1 MILTAAA
8 VGGSSLL
15 GLYREGEYS
24 AYGLSKLF
32 EAKDIRYRDYKT
44 FTEATGSAANGA
56 FAALSLNGTEG
67 ESVTFYGTKEAFEA
81 EILRLGVT
89 VTERQSLGG
98 IEIVYG
104 YTEKLRGGVNVDGK
118 RVNIELAYRGG
129 TITVGTPVILGS
141 Y

>member
-1 MILTAAA
+1 M
-8 VGGSSLL
+8 L

-32 EAKDIRYRDYKT
+32 EVKDVRYRDYKT

-56 FAALSLNGTEG
+56 FAALSLNDTEG
-67 ESVTFYGTKEAFEA
+67 ESVTFCGSKDRFES
-81 EILRLGVT
+81 EIRRLGVT

>member
-1 MILTAAA
+1 M
-8 VGGSSLL
+8 L

-32 EAKDIRYRDYKT
+32 EVKDVRYRDYKT

-67 ESVTFYGTKEAFEA
+67 ESVTFCGSKDRFES
-81 EILRLGVT
+81 EIRRLGVT

>member
-1 MILTAAA
+1 M
-8 VGGSSLL
+8 L

-32 EAKDIRYRDYKT
+32 EVKDVRYRDYKT
-44 FTEATGSAANGA
+44 FTEATGSVANGA

-67 ESVTFYGTKEAFEA
+67 ESVTFCGSKDRFES
-81 EILRLGVT
+81 EIRRLGVT

>member
-1 MILTAAA
+1 M
-8 VGGSSLL
+8 L
-15 GLYREGEYS
+15 GLYWEGEYS

-32 EAKDIRYRDYKT
+32 EVKDVRYRDYKT

-67 ESVTFYGTKEAFEA
+67 ESVTFCGSKNEFES
-81 EILRLGVT
+81 EIRRLGVT

>member
-1 MILTAAA
+1 M
-8 VGGSSLL
+8 GF
-15 GLYREGEYS
+15 YREGEYS

-32 EAKDIRYRDYKT
+32 EVKDVRYRDYKT
-44 FTEATGSAANGA
+44 FTEATGSTANGA
-56 FAALSLNGTEG
+56 LAALSLNGTEG
-67 ESVTFYGTKEAFEA
+67 ESVTFYGSKDEFEA
-81 EILRLGVT
+81 EIRRLGVT

-118 RVNIELAYRGG
+118 RVNIEFAYRGG